1 MTSMPLNYR
10 EETVKKVFDHIK
22 SGESFYLIGA
32 PSAGKTRLL
41 DFLMGDDPDARRSS
55 DKVDRERVKN
65 MYLSAEAGNTW
76 LVRVDMNRFN
86 SGQEGGWNFH
96 FYQLLLHSIL
106 LASNRNSDSENGE
119 RINNELMEFNSQV
132 IISKDEL
139 MAHRVLEMAV
149 NRLCQKYNLKLCFL
163 FDEFDE
169 TYRNMPLEI
178 FAQLRAIRDANKY
191 FVSYGLFLRTLPE
204 NLQSPINNEVF
215 FELISSNMIGIGF
228 FAKQDTFAII
238 DQWEKRHEY
247 TLSPGDREWVW
258 DYSGG
263 HPGIAHSL
271 FGLLMKSPQTASRL
285 NDLEWIA
292 HQNTVVEELRK
303 IWKGLSKEEQ
313 IALHQI
319 KQKDQQ
325 VTTQS
330 IGTQL
335 LAKGLI
341 RLVNSNLIFFSPVF
355 EYWLK

>member
-65 MYLSAEAGNTW
+65 LYLGVEAGNTW

-86 SGQEGGWNFH
+86 SGLEGGWNFH

-106 LASNRNSDSENGE
+106 LASSRNNDAENGE

-139 MAHRVLEMAV
+139 MAHRVYEMAV

-178 FAQLRAIRDANKY
+178 FAHLRAVRDANKY

-204 NLQSPINNEVF
+204 NLQSPVNNEVF
-215 FELISSNMIGIGF
+215 FELISSNMVGIGLYS
-228 FAKQDTFAII
+228 KQDTLSII
-238 DQWEKRHEY
+238 DQWENRHEY
-247 TLSPGDREWVW
+247 PLTSDHREWLW

-263 HPGIAHSL
+263 HPGIAHAL
-271 FGLLMKSPQTASRL
+271 FGLLQKSTQTTSKL
-285 NDLEWIA
+285 NDIEWIT
-292 HQNTVVEELRK
+292 QQETVSEELRK
-303 IWKGLSKEEQ
+303 IWNGLSKDEHT
-313 IALHQI
+313 ALRQI

-325 VTTQS
+325 SITRS

-335 LAKGLI
+335 AAKGLI
-341 RLVNSNLIFFSPVF
+341 KLVNSELIFFSPVF